1 MAVSRAGRNGRDHED
16 RKRVGGFRVAR
27 SDAEKGFSERRIEM
41 YTVAFSGLNS
51 LW

>member
-1 MAVSRAGRNGRDHED
+1 MAVSMARRNGREHADH
-16 RKRVGGFRVAR
+16 KRVGAFRLAR